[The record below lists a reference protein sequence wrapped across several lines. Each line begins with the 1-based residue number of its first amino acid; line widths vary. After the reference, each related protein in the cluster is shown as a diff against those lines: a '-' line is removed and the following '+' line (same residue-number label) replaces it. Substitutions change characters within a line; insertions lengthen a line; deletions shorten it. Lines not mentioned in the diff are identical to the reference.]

1 MVGSNNVLRYNCL
14 QDNGQ
19 YGFNAYSTDGPSN
32 IVLDHNEIAGNDTYD
47 FEEHDPGCGCT
58 GGGKFWVVDG
68 ASVTDNYVHDND
80 GVGLW
85 ADTNNRG
92 FDIAGNYISGNAAEG
107 VIYEISYNALI
118 QANTFVRNG
127 FVEGIADPGF
137 PTAALYLSESG
148 ADSRVDSA
156 YNQTLAVQDNVFTD
170 NWGGVTLWENAD
182 RFCNSPDNSSSGTC
196 TLVNRPTVTDK
207 TCTALNISK
216 APYFNDCR
224 WKTQNVTVSHNS
236 FRFTPSGVSS
246 KCTTSNSCG
255 FNGVFSNY
263 GSDPSWSPYK
273 GSGVEQRIT
282 LSQHNQFVDNTYVGP
297 WHFMPHDQG
306 KTLSFK
312 KWRAAPYHQDAGS
325 SITS

>member
-1 MVGSNNVLRYNCL
+1 VHTRYNKTFL
-14 QDNGQ
+14 ITKNRFVDDWSG
-19 YGFNAYSTDGPSN
+19 
-32 IVLDHNEIAGNDTYD
+32 
-47 FEEHDPGCGCT
+47 
-58 GGGKFWVVDG
+58 VV
-68 ASVTDNYVHDND
+68 
-80 GVGLW
+80 
-85 ADTNNRG
+85 
-92 FDIAGNYISGNAAEG
+92 
-107 VIYEISYNALI
+107 
-118 QANTFVRNG
+118 
-127 FVEGIADPGF
+127 
-137 PTAALYLSESG
+137 
-148 ADSRVDSA
+148 
-156 YNQTLAVQDNVFTD
+156 
-170 NWGGVTLWENAD
+170 LWENAD